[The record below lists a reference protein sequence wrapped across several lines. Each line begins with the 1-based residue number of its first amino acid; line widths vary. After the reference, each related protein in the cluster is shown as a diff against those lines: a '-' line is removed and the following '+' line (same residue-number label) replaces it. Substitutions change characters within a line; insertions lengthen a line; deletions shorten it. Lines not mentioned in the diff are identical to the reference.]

1 MPAVKDA
8 KKSRPANESILY
20 GANGWK
26 IRRKNRKSAV
36 SKVTSKS
43 WEKKRRLLI
52 IWKKDWRKNQGRLEI
67 GKSLRLDS

>member
-8 KKSRPANESILY
+8 KKSRPVNESILY

-26 IRRKNRKSAV
+26 IWRKNRKSAV
-36 SKVTSKS
+36 SNVTSKS

-52 IWKKDWRKNQGRLEI
+52 IWKRTGEKTRVGSK
-67 GKSLRLDS
+67 